1 MSSIPSLTDLNASA
15 TEDEFVQRAEFLV
28 ENSPWVLE
36 SVARTRPYH
45 SVDELCIAI
54 EKAIESWGRE
64 EQLRLIRAHP
74 ALAGSEAQA
83 GTMTADSTSE
93 QGRLGL
99 LSLSSDELKELQRL
113 NALYFDRFKF
123 HCIIALFN
131 QSSLDSVFT
140 TIQTR
145 LQNDD
150 DVELQTCLS
159 EIYRVIRN
167 RARRL

>member
-1 MSSIPSLTDLNASA
+1 MSSIPSLADLNASDND
-15 TEDEFVQRAEFLV
+15 DEFVQRAEFLV

-36 SVARTRPYH
+36 SIAQTRPYD
-45 SVDELCIAI
+45 SIDELCIAI
-54 EKAIESWGRE
+54 ENEIESSSRE

-74 ALAGSEAQA
+74 ALAGSEAKA

-99 LSLSSDELKELQRL
+99 LSLSAEELGELHRL
-113 NALYFDRFKF
+113 NTLYFDRFTF

-140 TIQTR
+140 TIKAR
-145 LQNDD
+145 LQNQIEL
-150 DVELQTCLS
+150 ELQNCLN
-159 EIYRVIRN
+159 EIYKVIKN